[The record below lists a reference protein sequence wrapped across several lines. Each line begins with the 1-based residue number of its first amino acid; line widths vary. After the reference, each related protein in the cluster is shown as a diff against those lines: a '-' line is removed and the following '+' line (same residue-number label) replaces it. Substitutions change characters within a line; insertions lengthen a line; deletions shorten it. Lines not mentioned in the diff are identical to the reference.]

1 MPYTAQKKITL
12 LCMVCCHD
20 AIWWRRDCENE
31 NGSKNMVWK
40 AWSFIMQV
48 WSYKQGWRRNR
59 PSHTTAGQ
67 LCAWGLTWFSVSA
80 AEAHI
85 ISRAGQ
91 DRQVRSYRT
100 GRCWHGGSKRCSHL
114 YLFSAFFCSARPSY
128 LCAKPP
134 CLSLPTTPDQRCPP
148 QPLVQPEMLLLCSA
162 PSEACSAAPS
172 RQLPALFLSEARQI
186 HSYQVRKVNL

>member
-1 MPYTAQKKITL
+1 MPYTAQKKIML

-20 AIWWRRDCENE
+20 AIWWRRGCENE

-91 DRQVRSYRT
+91 GRQVRPYRT
-100 GRCWHGGSKRCSHL
+100 GRYWHGGSKRCSHL
-114 YLFSAFFCSARPSY
+114 YLFSAFFCSAISSY

-134 CLSLPTTPDQRCPP
+134 CLSLPTIPDQRCIYLHSPLFSQRCCFCA
-148 QPLVQPEMLLLCSA
+148 QPLLRLALLYFCLKPGKSI
-162 PSEACSAAPS
+162 PT
-172 RQLPALFLSEARQI
+172 
-186 HSYQVRKVNL
+186 K